1 MLFNSS
7 IFIFVLLPVALV
19 GWYALN
25 YIKQYKIANVF
36 LALVSLWFY
45 GYFHPIYLVLIL
57 GSITVNYSLSY
68 LMSRLLRKTKLILIL
83 GLAFNI
89 LLLGYFK
96 YYDFFITNV
105 NVVFKSSFELKH
117 IVLPLGISFF
127 TLQQISFLVDRYW
140 ETAPHYSFFTY
151 VCYVTFFPQLI
162 AGPIVLHSEFVPQ
175 FENPDMRKFNSENFA
190 DGIVLFVIGLTKK
203 MLIADSFAVIVNF
216 GFSHFAYLDI
226 IASWLI
232 AICYAIQLYFDF
244 SGYCDM
250 AWGLGKMFN
259 FTLPINFNSPYK
271 SYSITEHWSR
281 WHITLTR
288 FFTTY
293 IYNPLM
299 LTGIRKKKKKLFS
312 YICPMVVF
320 TISGFWHGASWTF
333 VYWGIMQGVATIWNQ
348 RKKHRF
354 KKGPFPWI
362 CYFLYTV
369 LADAIFRSETI
380 EVMEYY
386 LDAMFTF
393 KISNVATEYFTK
405 LGTLAEFYP
414 FVKIFDSLIPQ
425 YAAYTYTG
433 LFLVLFAIA
442 IKLLVGKNSHEI
454 LAVQKEKGFTLP
466 FTIGIAFLFVWC
478 VISLNQVSSFLYFNF

>member
-7 IFIFVLLPVALV
+7 IFIFVLLPVALI
-19 GWYALN
+19 GWYTLN
-25 YIKQYKIANVF
+25 NFKQYKIANVF

-45 GYFHPIYLVLIL
+45 GYYNPIYLVLIL
-57 GSITVNYSLSY
+57 GSITVNYTISY
-68 LMSRLLRKTKLILIL
+68 LMTRFVKRTKLLLIL
-83 GLAFNI
+83 GLTFNI

-96 YYDFFITNV
+96 YYDFFISNV
-105 NVVFKSSFELKH
+105 NFIFKSSFNLKH

-140 ETAPHYSFFTY
+140 ETAPHYPVVTY

-162 AGPIVLHSEFVPQ
+162 AGPIVLHSEFIPQ
-175 FENPDMRKFNSENFA
+175 FENIDNRKFNSDNFA
-190 DGIVLFVIGLTKK
+190 DGIVLFVIGLAKK
-203 MLIADSFAVIVNF
+203 MLIADSLAVIVNF
-216 GFSHFAYLDI
+216 GFEQYVFLEFISTWI
-226 IASWLI
+226 V

-259 FTLPINFNSPYK
+259 FTLPINFNSPYR

-299 LTGIRKKKKKLFS
+299 LSGIRKKKKKLYK

-320 TISGFWHGASWTF
+320 TVSGFWHGASWTF
-333 VYWGIMQGVATIWNQ
+333 VIWGIMQGVATIWNL
-348 RKKHRF
+348 RKKHKF
-354 KKGPFPWI
+354 KKGIFTWL

-369 LADAIFRSETI
+369 VADAIFRAESLT
-380 EVMEYY
+380 VMNHY
-386 LDAMFTF
+386 LKSMFTF
-393 KISNVATEYFTK
+393 KFSNVVTELFTK
-405 LGTLAEFYP
+405 LGDLAEFYALAKV
-414 FVKIFDSLIPQ
+414 FESTIPQ
-425 YAAYTYTG
+425 YAVYTYSFMFII
-433 LFLVLFAIA
+433 LFGIA
-442 IKLLVGKNSHEI
+442 VIILRGKNSHEI
-454 LAVQKEKGFTLP
+454 LAAQKEKGFTIP
-466 FTIGIAFLFVWC
+466 FTIGIAALFVWC
-478 VISLNQVSSFLYFNF
+478 IISLNQVSTFLYFNF